1 MATPIKP
8 LQNAPLWPPNPSNQ
22 QAASPGPQ
30 PEEKKVK
37 NAPPPPASKT
47 QDTSSHHSSP
57 TPGNKQTPLHE
68 TLPKN
73 THKSISKMPEVP
85 MHKTKH
91 SEPVGRP
98 KKRNEY

>member
-1 MATPIKP
+1 MAIKP
-8 LQNAPLWPPNPSNQ
+8 LANSPLWPPNPSNQ

-30 PEEKKVK
+30 EQKVK
-37 NAPPPPASKT
+37 NAPPPPVSKT
-47 QDTSSHHSSP
+47 KDTASHHSSP
-57 TPGNKQTPLHE
+57 TPGNVQTPLAN

-73 THKSISKMPEVP
+73 THKTISKMPDVP

-98 KKRNEY
+98 RKRNEY

>member
-8 LQNAPLWPPNPSNQ
+8 LQNAPLWPPNPSRD

-30 PEEKKVK
+30 HEDKKVK
-37 NAPPPPASKT
+37 GPPPSPTK
-47 QDTSSHHSSP
+47 DTSSHHSSP
-57 TPGNKQTPLHE
+57 TPGNVQTPYAD
-68 TLPKN
+68 TVPKN
-73 THKSISKMPEVP
+73 THKTISKMPDVP

-98 KKRNEY
+98 KNPRY